1 MTDIVLKFNEAQQAV
16 DELNAEA
23 AKLEELTA
31 EEGALVDQIAGDQWT
46 GSGEESWEQRQRE
59 WQKESVEESA
69 ALKRLVL
76 AVEAA
81 HGRMR
86 DTETQV
92 SGFFS

>member
-31 EEGALVDQIAGDQWT
+31 EEGALVDQIAGSQWT
-46 GSGEESWEQRQRE
+46 GAGEGSWEQRQRE

-69 ALKRLVL
+69 ALRRLVE
-76 AVEAA
+76 AVGAA
-81 HGRMR
+81 HGLMK
-86 DTETQV
+86 DTETKV
-92 SGFFS
+92 SGLFS

>member
-31 EEGALVDQIAGDQWT
+31 EEGALVDQIAGSQWT
-46 GSGEESWEQRQRE
+46 GAGEGSWEQRQRE

-69 ALKRLVL
+69 ALRRLVQ

-81 HGRMR
+81 HGLMK

-92 SGFFS
+92 SGLFN